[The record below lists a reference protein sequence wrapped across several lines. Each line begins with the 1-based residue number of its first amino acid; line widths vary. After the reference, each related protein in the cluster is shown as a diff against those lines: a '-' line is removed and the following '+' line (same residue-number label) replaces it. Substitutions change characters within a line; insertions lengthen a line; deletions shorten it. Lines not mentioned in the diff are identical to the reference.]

1 MSLYTHDH
9 PENLQLGRRRDVICT
24 YEKSSGRG
32 NLGATLNADTF
43 AIKHL
48 SVQGSVRGAIC
59 NASAARMR
67 WAGSRKVGASN

>member
-48 SVQGSVRGAIC
+48 SVQGSVRGA
-59 NASAARMR
+59 SAARMR